1 MSTRDVNLYGCF
13 EDWFLANIDADS
25 AHELR
30 RHGASCGI
38 GGLCYYSETFE
49 LFNAVGNAIERSAP
63 ADYSVDFWPI
73 AKASDA
79 RGITELK
86 NSLVWIAAER
96 LAHQLKFQLAEQQE
110 ESDDDLVF
118 EEGDVNEN

>member
-38 GGLCYYSETFE
+38 GGLCYYSETVE
-49 LFNAVGNAIERSAP
+49 LFNAFGNEIERLATD
-63 ADYSVDFWPI
+63 DYDVDLWQI